1 MMIERHIFSRFTSL
15 NSYVMPFLLRRSARL
30 RPPSL
35 PQASVGAELAMRFH
49 ECARLG
55 YKYCTY
61 DTLSHG
67 PITSPCKIPCAAVV
81 DGEIKDISLSDYKGK
96 YVILFWYPKDFTFV
110 CPTEIIA
117 FSDRAKEFE
126 KLNCQ
131 VGMVERMGIDTG
143 LPSCHCCSCL
153 AFICYL
159 DTSHP
164 KLHLFALIV

>member
-1 MMIERHIFSRFTSL
+1 M
-15 NSYVMPFLLRRSARL
+15 
-30 RPPSL
+30 
-35 PQASVGAELAMRFH
+35 
-49 ECARLG
+49 
-55 YKYCTY
+55 
-61 DTLSHG
+61 
-67 PITSPCKIPCAAVV
+67 V